1 MFGELQ
7 EYLGEGVV
15 RREGPAGRE
24 RFNRE
29 DAMARGG
36 RRALRTKRFLN
47 TETQRQGGH
56 RERFNREDA
65 MAQGGRRALRAK
77 KFLNTE
83 TQRHGGHRE
92 RFNREDAMARGG
104 RRALRAYA
112 EISTI
117 SGAALRVLWIGIFYC
132 SYSCKFIHK
141 LQLFNKAVLIRNTRI
156 NHAQ

>member
-36 RRALRTKRFLN
+36 RRALRAKRFLN
-47 TETQRQGGH
+47 TETQRH
-56 RERFNREDA
+56 R
-65 MAQGGRRALRAK
+65 
-77 KFLNTE
+77 
-83 TQRHGGHRE
+83 GHRE

-117 SGAALRVLWIGIFYC
+117 SGAALMVLWTGIFYC
-132 SYSCKFIHK
+132 TYKCKFIHK
-141 LQLFNKAVLIRNTRI
+141 LQLFNEAVLTCNTRI